1 MYPAIGNQWN
11 MLYSLTSIKWDP
23 PRALD
28 ASCSAAVLQGL
39 EYEVGQLNPA
49 QAPVPGDFYYWGGTL
64 AAQARLAL
72 IAYLTHPRLAKGGEF
87 ANAWIL
93 CTATISAARIL

>member
-11 MLYSLTSIKWDP
+11 MLYQLTSITWLA

-28 ASCSAAVLQGL
+28 TSCSAAVLAGL
-39 EYEVGQLNPA
+39 EYEVGQLDVSN
-49 QAPVPGDFYYWGGTL
+49 APVPGDFYYWGGTL

-72 IAYLTHPRLAKGGEF
+72 IA
-87 ANAWIL
+87 
-93 CTATISAARIL
+93 

>member
-11 MLYSLTSIKWDP
+11 MLYDLTSIKWDP

-28 ASCSAAVLQGL
+28 SSCSAAVLQGL
-39 EYEVGQLNPA
+39 EYEVGQLVPS

-72 IAYLTHPRLAKGGEF
+72 IAYVKIDPRLTKGENSLMHEF
-87 ANAWIL
+87 LAQ
-93 CTATISAARIL
+93 